1 MIKIVLLA
9 QSKLK
14 SIKFLISKSLMNLN
28 ITHDEFISIN
38 KAERIKTLF

>member
-9 QSKLK
+9 QSKLN
-14 SIKFLISKSLMNLN
+14 SIKLISKSLMNLN